1 MAKKRF
7 QGRKNVIFGPVY
19 VFYVRLKKSDLNFLR
34 EKMNER
40 GKELIFTAGG

>member
-1 MAKKRF
+1 
-7 QGRKNVIFGPVY
+7 VIFGPVY
-19 VFYVRLKKSDLNFLR
+19 VFYLRLKKSGLNFLW

>member
-1 MAKKRF
+1 MAKKVSRPKKRDF
-7 QGRKNVIFGPVY
+7 RPGLRILCAF
-19 VFYVRLKKSDLNFLR
+19 KKSGLNFLR